1 MSPDTPPIPN
11 SSSETKQPHDPAE
24 TRAIYKLTIHSLL
37 KLLEFLPAGAAQPD
51 LAHDLAHDLGHNLA
65 LARVNHLNLDPT
77 LARTRDDIHDIT
89 RDRVLGTGVEIDLSH
104 ALALAHDLEDM
115 DLDPTHIHILN
126 LALELARLLTRE
138 IRGNFVHLYN
148 FAEILNS
155 DFLEELAPLF
165 KSKKLEELAPSFK
178 IKKQGNENDEQPQ

>member
-1 MSPDTPPIPN
+1 MPSNPPPIPN
-11 SSSETKQPHDPAE
+11 SSSETEPPHNPAE

-89 RDRVLGTGVEIDLSH
+89 RDRVFGTGIDIDLSH
-104 ALALAHDLEDM
+104 ALALAHDLEDI
-115 DLDPTHIHILN
+115 DIDSTHIHILN

-138 IRGNFVHLYN
+138 IRGNFVHL
-148 FAEILNS
+148 FGLVETLNS
-155 DFLEELAPLF
+155 DFLEEVVPLY
-165 KSKKLEELAPSFK
+165 KSIKLEELAPFFK
-178 IKKQGNENDEQPQ
+178 SKKQGNENDEQPQ